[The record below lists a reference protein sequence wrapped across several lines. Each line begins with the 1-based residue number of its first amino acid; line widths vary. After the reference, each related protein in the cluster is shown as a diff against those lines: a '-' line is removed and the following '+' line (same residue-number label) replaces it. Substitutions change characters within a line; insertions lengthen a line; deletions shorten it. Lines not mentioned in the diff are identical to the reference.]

1 MKFFKKYRV
10 FIDEDNILPYPNR
23 LNNRY
28 TVLIEKNIEMIR
40 DKKIL
45 DIGSHDG
52 RWSFAAI
59 KNGASH
65 VQGIELRSSMVEK
78 AKKNMRKYRIPKK
91 KYSFISGNIFEE
103 LSKLKPKSFD
113 TIFCFGILY
122 HVYNHLQLFS
132 ELKRLNS
139 KNLILDTDVI
149 TVKRPFIKLRQE
161 RNEKFLVGIPS
172 QNAINLMLDFYGFQ
186 YDYVDW
192 NNSGIE
198 KWGKT
203 MDYKNGSRVTCII
216 KNND

>member
-1 MKFFKKYRV
+1 MNFFDKYTE
-10 FIDEDNILPYPNR
+10 FYDEDSINPYPNR

-65 VQGIELRSSMVEK
+65 VLGIELKSSMVEK
-78 AKKNMRKYRIPKK
+78 AKKNMK
-91 KYSFISGNIFEE
+91 KYNIPEEKFSFISRDIFEE
-103 LSKLKPKSFD
+103 ISKLKPKSFD

-149 TVKRPFIKLRQE
+149 TVKRPLIKLRPE
-161 RNEKFLVGIPS
+161 RNQKALVGIPS

-198 KWGKT
+198 KWEKT